1 MNQIVP
7 ELSRA
12 DLQELVDQQRKE
24 YRLIGSQKHIPGLVL
39 YEYDLTTGELRP
51 ADVKTTLSL
60 TVDGKLDSSRK
71 VNSKE
76 LCLYVQ
82 ALNKEN
88 AMRKVRTM
96 LRRKSMRKELF
107 KHL

>member
-39 YEYDLTTGELRP
+39 YEYDLTTGDLRP

>member
-96 LRRKSMRKELF
+96 LRRKSMQKELF

>member
-7 ELSRA
+7 ELSRV
-12 DLQELVDQQRKE
+12 DMQELVEQQRKE
-24 YRLIGSQKHIPGLVL
+24 YRLIGSQKHILGLVL

-96 LRRKSMRKELF
+96 LRRKSMQKELF

>member
-7 ELSRA
+7 ELSRV
-12 DLQELVDQQRKE
+12 DMQELVDQQRKE

>member
-24 YRLIGSQKHIPGLVL
+24 YRFIGSQKHIPGLVL
-39 YEYDLTTGELRP
+39 YEYDLTTGDLRP

>member
-88 AMRKVRTM
+88 AMRKVRIM